1 MPAVVLLS
9 SPKGGCGKSSLSRNI
24 LVSAAQ
30 AGKRVVGVDLDRQGT
45 LKTWAERRERAR
57 VAVPTL
63 PAVPVVAAEL
73 DDWRRALQ
81 TARGTAP
88 ELVVVDTPPS
98 VELNLNAVLSLSGV
112 ADLILVPSQ
121 TTMDDVDSTA
131 PWMKRLLATQAK
143 AAFIL
148 NRANRRTRA
157 FSSIRAKLV
166 AVGPICPIE
175 VGQFEEIPAA
185 AGKGLGV
192 LDLSR
197 TMSGETFEAL
207 WSYVAR
213 EVGL

>member
-1 MPAVVLLS
+1 MQPIVLLS

-30 AGKRVVGVDLDRQGT
+30 SGKRVVGVDLDKQGT
-45 LKTWAERRERAR
+45 LRTWSERRERAR
-57 VAVPTL
+57 SAIPTL
-63 PAVPVVAAEL
+63 PSVPVIAAEL
-73 DDWRRALQ
+73 DDWRDAIKEARATQAHLI
-81 TARGTAP
+81 
-88 ELVVVDTPPS
+88 VIDTPPS
-98 VELNLNAVLSLSGV
+98 VELNLNAVLSLSSA

-121 TTMDDVDSTA
+121 TTQDDVDSTA
-131 PWMKRLLATQAK
+131 PWMRRLLATHAK

-157 FSSIRAKLV
+157 FSTIRAKLMS
-166 AVGPICPIE
+166 VGPICPIE
-175 VGQFEEIPAA
+175 IGQFEEIPAA

-197 TMSGETFEAL
+197 ATSAETFEAL

>member
-1 MPAVVLLS
+1 M
-9 SPKGGCGKSSLSRNI
+9 
-24 LVSAAQ
+24 
-30 AGKRVVGVDLDRQGT
+30 
-45 LKTWAERRERAR
+45 
-57 VAVPTL
+57 
-63 PAVPVVAAEL
+63 
-73 DDWRRALQ
+73 
-81 TARGTAP
+81 
-88 ELVVVDTPPS
+88 DTPPS
-98 VELNLNAVLSLSGV
+98 VELNLNAVLSLSGAV
-112 ADLILVPSQ
+112 DLILVPSQ

-157 FSSIRAKLV
+157 FSTIRARLV

-192 LDLSR
+192 LDLTR
-197 TMSGETFEAL
+197 TTSGETFEAL
-207 WSYVAR
+207 WAYVAR